1 MKYLVVLLT
10 ASITLFASPIDS
22 YLEQLKKEATIKNQ
36 NFKGFDVNRGKKIFT
51 SKHIGK
57 RGKKVS
63 CASCHISNLSN
74 YGENVFTGKKIKP
87 LSPKAN
93 PKRLTDIKKVK
104 KWLRRNFKD
113 VYKREGTPQEKG
125 DVLLY
130 ILNN

>member
-1 MKYLVVLLT
+1 MKYLAVLLT
-10 ASITLFASPIDS
+10 VSIALFAYPIDS
-22 YLEQLKKEATIKNQ
+22 YLVQLKKEAIAKDA
-36 NFKGFDVNRGKKIFT
+36 NFKGFDANRGKEIFT

-57 RGKKVS
+57 RGKKIS
-63 CASCHISNLSN
+63 CASCHTNNLLN
-74 YGENVFTGKKIKP
+74 YGENIFTGKKIKP